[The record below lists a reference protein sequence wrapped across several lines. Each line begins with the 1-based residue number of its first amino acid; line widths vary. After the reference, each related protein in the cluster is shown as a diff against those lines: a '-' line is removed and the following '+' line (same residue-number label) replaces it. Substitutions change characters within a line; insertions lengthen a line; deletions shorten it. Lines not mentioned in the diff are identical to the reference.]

1 MANASFLNTDPSM
14 FVRENGLIS
23 HTDMYDYLHPTNV
36 GYQKL
41 CDPLLEEIQNLLQV
55 FMKVENT
62 SMTISTTASDVDDQD
77 EETLTC
83 YCDTRA

>member
-1 MANASFLNTDPSM
+1 MANASFLNIDPSM
-14 FVRENGLIS
+14 FVRESGLIS
-23 HTDMYDYLHPTNV
+23 HADMYDYLHLTNV

-62 SMTISTTASDVDDQD
+62 SMTISTTASDVDD
-77 EETLTC
+77 
-83 YCDTRA
+83 

>member
-1 MANASFLNTDPSM
+1 MANVSFLNIDPSM

-23 HTDMYDYLHPTNV
+23 YKDMYDYLHLTKA

-41 CDPLLEEIQNLLQV
+41 CEPLLEEIQNVLQV

-62 SMTISTTASDVDDQD
+62 SMTISTTVSDVDD
-77 EETLTC
+77 
-83 YCDTRA
+83 